1 MKGRDWAQFR
11 KQKQKE
17 LKRKEEEEVAAI
29 RKNRDKKQRAEAVSA
44 IRFYERTDFE
54 SIAIGR
60 IRL

>member
-29 RKNRDKKQRAEAVSA
+29 RKNRDKKTTSRS
-44 IRFYERTDFE
+44 RFGD
-54 SIAIGR
+54 S
-60 IRL
+60 LL

>member
-1 MKGRDWAQFR
+1 MKSRDWAQFR

-17 LKRKEEEEVAAI
+17 LKRKEEEVAAI